1 MRKRDEIIT
10 CLSVFFFLCGSV
22 GFARSVCEAASRFVA
37 MASTM
42 PPDSPT
48 DSVSSDIPLAL
59 DIVAQVTFYNSKSRG
74 SAKGKKA
81 KTTTVKDTRAKEFTF
96 TFAPSKDNY
105 LAFLQEILDKHH
117 ISKYKVSDQLVFP
130 CKVQV
135 PPAR

>member
-1 MRKRDEIIT
+1 MKLLLV
-10 CLSVFFFLCGSV
+10 CLCFFFCVAQWVL
-22 GFARSVCEAASRFVA
+22 RMVCEVVSRFVA

-59 DIVAQVTFYNSKSRG
+59 DVIARVTVYNSKSRG

-117 ISKYKVSDQLVFP
+117 ISKYKVSDQLVFL